1 MALTSQPQL
10 SSEGPFGIRDPLQC
24 DFALPLRARYFP
36 MGFPV
41 DLETNSM
48 DLLSAAAD
56 LWSCFPPLAETP
68 AVTFRVAV
76 GGRSTVQLRPSL
88 PRGQEHLIS
97 IVHSPENF
105 ALADLAGG
113 FGFAW
118 LTQDV
123 AADAAYCRYYFLEPL
138 VYVMLTALHVTPLH
152 ASCIALNDRAVVLC
166 GDSGAGKTSLA
177 YACARRG
184 WHYLADDAAHIVR
197 SSHDHCVVGRPY
209 TIRFRE
215 SARSLFPELNRFT
228 ASRRPSGKIDFE
240 IETRELG
247 VSIALNHPASHIVF
261 LRREHRSIAAHLKPF
276 PRQEAERRL
285 AQVICF
291 GDERI
296 RSEQRESIRE
306 FVTLPTS
313 ELIYSDLES
322 AELAL
327 RSLGADVPR

>member
-1 MALTSQPQL
+1 MAMTSQPRL
-10 SSEGPFGIRDPLQC
+10 SAGPFGVSDPLQC
-24 DFALPLRARYFP
+24 DFAMPLRARYFP

-41 DLETNSM
+41 DIETNSM

-56 LWSCFPPLAETP
+56 LWSCYPQLADTRP
-68 AVTFRVAV
+68 ATFRVAV
-76 GGRSTVQLRPSL
+76 GGRSTVQARASL
-88 PRGQEHLIS
+88 PRGQEHLVS

-105 ALADLAGG
+105 AVADLAGA

-123 AADAAYCRYYFLEPL
+123 AADPAYCRYYFLEPL
-138 VYVMLTALHVTPLH
+138 VYVTLTALHLTPLH

-184 WHYLADDAAHIVR
+184 WQFLADDAAHIVR
-197 SSHDHCVVGRPY
+197 SSHDHSVVGRPY

-215 SARSLFPELNRFT
+215 SARCLFPELNQFT

-240 IETRELG
+240 IETLELG
-247 VSIALNHPASHIVF
+247 LPIALKHPASHIVF
-261 LRREHRSIAAHLKPF
+261 LRREHRSAVAHLRPF
-276 PRQEAERRL
+276 PREEADRRL

-296 RSEQRESIRE
+296 RSEQRESIRS
-306 FVTLPTS
+306 FVTLPIS
-313 ELIYSDLES
+313 ELIYSDFES

-327 RSLGADVPR
+327 RSLGADIPR

>member
-1 MALTSQPQL
+1 MTSQPQL
-10 SSEGPFGIRDPLQC
+10 SSAGPFGVSDPLQC
-24 DFALPLRARYFP
+24 DFAMPLRARHFP

-48 DLLSAAAD
+48 DVLSAAAD
-56 LWSCFPPLAETP
+56 LWSSFPQLAETP
-68 AVTFRVAV
+68 TVTFRVAV
-76 GGRSTVQLRPSL
+76 GGPSTIQLRASL

-105 ALADLAGG
+105 AIADLAGG

-123 AADAAYCRYYFLEPL
+123 AADSAYCRYYFLEPL
-138 VYVMLTALHVTPLH
+138 VYIMLSSLYVTPLH

-177 YACARRG
+177 YTCARRG
-184 WHYLADDAAHIVR
+184 WQYLADDAAHIVR
-197 SSHDHCVVGRPY
+197 SSYDHSVVGRPY

-215 SARSLFPELNRFT
+215 SARWLFPELNRFT
-228 ASRRPSGKIDFE
+228 SSRRPSGKIDFE
-240 IETRELG
+240 IETHELG
-247 VSIALNHPASHIVF
+247 LSTALKHPASHIVF
-261 LRREHRSIAAHLKPF
+261 LRREHSCSSAHLRPF
-276 PRQEAERRL
+276 PREEAERRL
-285 AQVICF
+285 GQVICF
-291 GDERI
+291 GNQRI
-296 RSEQRESIRE
+296 RSEQRESIRR
-306 FVTLPTS
+306 FVTLPIS

-327 RSLGADVPR
+327 RSLAADGLR

>member
-1 MALTSQPQL
+1 MEVISQL
-10 SSEGPFGIRDPLQC
+10 SSVGPFGVSDPLQC
-24 DFALPLRARYFP
+24 AFAMPLRARYFP

-41 DLETNSM
+41 DLETNSR
-48 DLLSAAAD
+48 DLLSTAAD
-56 LWSCFPPLAETP
+56 LWSSFPPLADTP
-68 AVTFRVAV
+68 PVTFRVAV
-76 GGRSTVQLRPSL
+76 GGRSTIQPRALL

-105 ALADLAGG
+105 AVADLAGA
-113 FGFAW
+113 FAFAW

-123 AADAAYCRYYFLEPL
+123 AADHAYCRYYFLEPL
-138 VYVMLTALHVTPLH
+138 VYATLTALHVTPLH
-152 ASCIALNDRAVVLC
+152 ASCIALNNRAIVLC

-184 WHYLADDAAHIVR
+184 WQYLADDAAHIVR
-197 SSHDHCVVGRPY
+197 SSHNHSVVGRPY

-215 SARSLFPELNRFT
+215 SARWLFPELNRFN

-247 VSIALNHPASHIVF
+247 LSVALKHPASHIVF
-261 LRREHRSIAAHLKPF
+261 LRREHRSAAAHLRPF
-276 PRQEAERRL
+276 PREVAERRL

-291 GDERI
+291 GNERI
-296 RSEQRESIRE
+296 RSEQRESIRK